1 MVLMFCLGASA
12 SERLESLP
20 DMAPP
25 VAVAVSIESSPQQG
39 RDTYRIGETISIA
52 VTFNEPV
59 AVDESVGTPSLA
71 LTVGDRERHAIY
83 SNGSNTT
90 DLVFRYRI
98 ADGDM
103 DSDGIAVP
111 ADGLALNGA
120 MRDAAENPAR
130 LKSPAMPDQPGHRID
145 GQRPA
150 PVPSQAIS
158 VAGSEVSIAFDE
170 PLDEGSIPAIDSFSV
185 VGQEAAYSVQT
196 VSVQGD
202 SVWLALSPAVPD
214 AESFVSVT
222 YTEPVYPSAHSL
234 RDTVGNAA
242 ASFVSD
248 WYAET
253 PDFVDAASRTA
264 RKARAAEKQRIGEIL
279 AKKAL
284 RTPAER
290 KVSSRLLEG
299 RRKRQDP
306 PERAAGTQMRDE
318 RVMVDIRADVTPE
331 VLRRIRALGGK
342 ILDQVPR
349 YRSIRAR
356 LTPEAAV
363 ALAEL
368 DAVQTIRPADE
379 ARTRQATTAGSA
391 FRAAASKA
399 NTSEGDRAHC
409 ADSARS
415 TYGVDGTGIGIGVIS
430 NGVRTLADR
439 QASGDLPGRVTVLP
453 GQAGSGDEGT
463 AILEIVHDLAPG
475 AELYFATGSG
485 GQARFASNI
494 EALCDAG
501 ANVIVDDIG
510 YADEAVFQDDLIAQ
524 GVNAAV
530 ADGCYY
536 FSAAGNNG
544 NLNDGTSGVWEGDYD
559 AGSALMVEGENVGV
573 RHEFESGTEENTL
586 APGSFGFGGIWSD
599 FIVLQWADPGG
610 ASANDYDLFLI
621 DADGNVV
628 GSSTNT
634 QDGSQDPIEVIDAM
648 IFSDDDVRLV
658 VVKASGSDRYL
669 RLQVFGGQ
677 LEIATA
683 GNTFGHSAA
692 ENAFGIGQVDV
703 RTAGGTGGVF
713 NGTESVLTDSSDGPR
728 RVFFEPD
735 GTAITAGNFSS
746 TGGKLLSKPDLAAAG
761 CVTTATPGFSPFC
774 GTSAAAPHAA
784 AIAALA
790 LEGAGGPGNVSQ
802 AQLRTATA
810 SMALDIEA
818 TGADRD
824 SGAGIAMA
832 PAAVNAL
839 DIARESRNEAP
850 TVGNVQNDRTV
861 APGSDAIEID
871 LDSVF
876 SDPDMDTLAYGG
888 LSSDIDRLE
897 ISVSGST
904 VTLTPGSPGRVVVVL
919 RAVDPEG
926 LNAVESF
933 TVTVSAGNQDYDSDN
948 DGLIDVSSVT
958 QLDAM
963 RYDLNGD
970 GIVDGAIWQAYYDAF
985 PSGALEMGCPA
996 DGCTGYE
1003 LNANLDFD
1011 TDSSGAIDS
1020 GDTYWNGGAGWD
1032 PIGDEG
1038 APFDATFEGNGVGID
1053 NLFIQR
1059 GTEDG
1064 VGLFGYVGDDCVL
1077 RGVRLTNVQVTG
1089 QNRVGSLFGSGV
1101 YPSVPRNGAAGKVTG
1116 NDEVGGLVGRTWGV
1130 VEHSYAAVNTSGAVA
1145 VGGLVGHQMLN
1156 RIETSY
1162 ATGNVSGQNSVGGLV
1177 GASSDFI
1184 QDIRASYATGFVSG
1198 TGARLPD
1205 MQSVRAAIC
1214 RFGATEHLPYGGGV
1228 GGLVGGTC
1236 GGIEASYA
1244 TGAVSGDA
1252 AVGGLVGTAVSLR
1265 TIASYWDIDRSGSRV
1280 GVGANDTNDNGLYDG
1295 TELRAI
1301 GLAGQTTTD
1310 LQSPVDYAGIYE
1322 LWNLDLDGDF
1332 GDGVADDP
1340 WDFGTSAQYPVL
1352 SVDHDRNMTATWQ
1365 EFGYQVRTAPLLT
1378 ASTTDGQA
1386 QVDLSWTAPD
1396 TQPWSPAPSV
1406 SYTLYRKAGTT
1417 VEAVATA
1424 LATRTY
1430 SDTGTGGVTLNSRNT
1445 YWVAAV
1451 MDGGEF
1457 VRSAPVSLT
1466 VGTDNQPPI
1475 AAGVLAGLELEV
1487 GGAAETVDVS
1497 GAFQDPDDDALTFSA
1512 SLSVTGVA
1520 TVATSGSMVT
1530 VTPQSAGDTI
1540 LTVTATDADGSNSS
1554 ATQRF
1559 TVTVGYNYDSD
1570 GDGLIE
1576 IDSLAQLDA
1585 VRHDVNGDGRSLA
1598 DEYGSAFP
1606 SPFDWMGCGF
1616 EGCLGYELDA
1626 DLDFDTDGSGVAD
1639 AGDTYWNDGDGWV
1652 PIGSPT
1658 GSFFGTTLGAFN
1670 GTFEGNGHTLA
1681 NLFVSRGDYAG
1692 LFGALERSA
1701 RVVDLRL
1708 SDVDVTGKEKV
1719 GGLAGENVGRV
1730 IGAQVSGRVA
1740 GERHVGGVVGLNL
1753 RTIVRA
1759 SSSAAVTGMDPAR
1772 VIPPNPPSGIS
1783 LTVISGPLPG
1793 TGGVVG
1799 YNTGW
1804 MVSNYA
1810 TGPVTGDMN
1819 VGGLVGSNERFIGG
1833 SYATAHVTGRRNVGG
1848 LIGWN
1853 ASPLRVGTI
1862 IANYATGRVEGS
1874 SAVGG
1879 LVGSNDGE
1887 GTVSASYATARVA
1900 GVSNEGGLVGHQRGV
1915 GSSNDPVTASYWDTL
1930 TSGHTS
1936 SSTGLGK
1943 TTAQLQ
1949 SPESYSGIYRTW
1961 NIDLDLNGTND
1972 DPWHLGENSEYPALN
1987 AYIGVPGTATW
1998 EELGYQ
2004 LRDGPDLTVST
2015 DTDDPVLTWTAV
2027 DASAWDPE
2035 PTVVYTVIRGGG
2047 AELEAIASGLE
2058 TLTYTDSG
2066 AIEGETY
2073 DYQIA
2078 AGVGVGE
2085 AVRSTIVE
2093 VTVPVP
2099 DTTPPSVK
2107 SIESDATH
2115 PTKDPFKV
2123 TITFTKSVT
2132 GLTGSE
2138 IGVTNGTAS
2147 DFAGSGP
2154 TRTLTVT
2161 PDADFEGD
2169 VTVTVPAGVAEDSA
2183 MNANEAGSATFSVDT
2198 LAPAFAATDAAV
2210 VSGATLTLT
2219 FDAVLAAARVPNSA
2233 FTVTGATTRSVT
2245 GVSVSGATV
2254 QLTLSVPVLHG
2265 ESGIEVDYTAPS
2277 REALADA
2284 AGNKVASFEDRAV
2297 SNDTPATT
2305 LSTSIGLSLNT
2316 ASITEGGGAKTVT
2329 VTGTLNRA
2337 ARPAAT
2343 DVTIEVG
2350 TVGDTATEGT
2360 DYTAVDD
2367 LTLTFPAYSTSGTA
2381 SFTLTPSNDRID
2393 EVGESLTVTG
2403 STAVSGLSVTPS
2415 AGLAIDILDNDAA
2428 PSLVLLVSA
2437 SAIDED
2443 GGTATVTVSTGSGST
2458 FASDRSVQLA
2468 VAGTATETA
2477 DYTISGKT
2485 LTLPAG
2491 MGTSTSMVAATVTG
2505 VDDSLDDD
2513 DETIVITGSRNG
2525 VAFGSR
2531 QTVAITDDDWP
2542 ALTVTFRQLDYRVAE
2557 GGHVDLPITLI
2568 AVPER
2573 QVTIPVEVEGVDGAE
2588 AIDYAVTPT
2597 SLTFGANETDK
2608 TVRVSASNDSLV
2620 DPGESVTLR
2629 FGSTLP
2635 DRITEGGI
2643 AETSVAIRDTDFTF
2657 VPAFAVGAGT
2667 TETATDIYTVSEAES
2682 ALRLSLSLETPSGV
2696 RVEDIVDPVV
2706 VTLATRENAG
2716 TQGTD
2721 EAYAAQRRIGTFGDY
2736 DALNQD
2742 ISFAPTDFSD
2752 EATCGCA
2759 RADKAVSVD
2768 LFDDRTYERTEVF
2781 GLRVARRTGRLS
2793 VSSRDI
2799 TVKVGEDDPEPVL
2812 TLDIDPAAIA
2822 EAGGTSAVT
2831 VSNGSGSTFPTA
2843 QTIDLDISG
2852 TATENTDFEIDAK
2865 RLTLPAGTGMDA
2877 SSVETTVRALDDAI
2891 DDDAET
2897 IVLSALRGG
2906 TEFENRTL
2914 TITDDET
2921 GSTRVDLSVNPAQ
2934 VREDAGATTVR
2945 VTASLDADARAEN
2958 TEVTVTVGTSGDSA
2972 VEGTDYQTVADLTL
2986 TIDAGD
2992 TSAETTFTLTPTNN
3006 DSVEGAKTITLDG
3019 SVSGLAVR
3027 SADLT
3032 LNDDDVASTTVVLTL
3047 DPLEVS
3053 ENAGSRP
3060 VRVTGTLDGGARIT
3074 ETVVTLTVGSGTD
3087 SALEGTDYAEIPD
3100 LQLTIPGNQT
3110 DGTVTFTLRPTNDR
3124 TSEGTETIS
3133 VSGTVAGLTVT
3144 PAELTLADD
3153 DSPSIRLDL
3162 SLNPSTVSEGAAP
3175 TEVVVTG
3182 SLNAGARTSEAV
3194 VSVTVGSFTDS
3205 ATEGDD
3211 YANVG
3216 PLQIT
3221 VLANA
3226 TNGQTMFTLSLEN
3239 DAIAE
3244 GAEVIT
3250 VSGTVSGLTVEPATL
3265 TLSDNDTES
3274 RVVELSVEPQRV
3286 SEDTPEDI
3294 TVTASLNAGARA
3306 TDTEIR
3312 VNVGATG
3319 DTAVPGTDYERV
3331 SEQTLSILAGETSAS
3346 TVFHLVPIDNRAGDE
3361 VRTLSVTG
3369 STTVAVLRV
3378 DPANGAQIA
3387 LDDDDNPGVRVTPE
3401 TLTVVE
3407 SASAIYSVA
3416 LQTRPTEDVTVRIGG
3431 VDGDLSLDRTSLVF
3445 TQADWRIRQDVT
3457 VTAADDDDKVQDA
3470 DVMLTHRASG
3480 AAEYRGLSAD
3490 LVVTIRENDPSLVF
3504 SDTTVSVPEGETATY
3519 TVALATVPTANVT
3532 VRATGV
3538 SGDLSLNPTR
3548 LEFTPGDWDEP
3559 QTVTV
3564 EAAEDD
3570 DASTDPAVT
3579 LTYTASGG
3587 GYDNIVGEVRVSVLE
3602 NDGGG
3607 SGGGG
3612 GGGAANIPPVVERE
3626 IEDQTLD
3633 AGEVLELDITLN
3645 FYDRNQRALDYSVT
3659 SSDPSV
3665 AVVTVNR
3672 QGVLTIEGHR
3682 RGVTAVTVTA
3692 ADRRD
3697 ERASDTFLVTVRGP
3711 ALVALVP
3718 RAADLMRE
3726 GFVRVINHD
3735 DEAGEVS
3742 IEAIDDTG
3750 MRYGPV
3756 TLSLDAGETQ
3766 HFNSGDLEDGNAAK
3780 GLPDGVGP
3788 GEGDWRLVLDSELD
3802 IEVLAYI
3809 RTEDGLLTAMH
3820 DTVPVRDGTYE
3831 VAIFNPGSNA
3841 NQVSRLRLTNPG
3853 EAPAQVTVTGTDDA
3867 GASPGASVMFEI
3879 PAGESL
3885 TLSASDLEAGAG
3897 VDGALGD
3904 GQGKWRLRVTSNE
3917 PIVAM
3922 SLLSSPTGHLTNL
3935 STVPSMPDDENGVHV
3950 VPLFPPAAD
3959 PLGRQGFVRVVNRST
3974 EEGTVQIEAHDDS
3987 DLDYE
3992 AVTLSMGA
4000 GATVHFNSNDL
4011 ELGNTA
4017 KGLSGSTGA
4026 GVGNWRLVL
4035 SSERDID
4042 VLAYIRTTDGFLTSM
4057 HDVAPSLEGVHRV
4070 VIFNP
4075 GSNPNQVSGLRLVN
4089 PGSEDAEVAITGVD
4103 DAGASPGSAVRLTV
4117 PAGSSRTILATDL
4130 ESGGEGLA
4138 GALGDGVGKWRL
4150 TVDSD
4155 QPIVVMSLLSS
4166 PTGHLTNLSTAPQ
4179 RGEAGEPA
4187 AVPEGS

>member
-1 MVLMFCLGASA
+1 
-12 SERLESLP
+12 
-20 DMAPP
+20 MA
-25 VAVAVSIESSPQQG
+25 V
-39 RDTYRIGETISIA
+39 
-52 VTFNEPV
+52 
-59 AVDESVGTPSLA
+59 
-71 LTVGDRERHAIY
+71 
-83 SNGSNTT
+83 
-90 DLVFRYRI
+90 
-98 ADGDM
+98 
-103 DSDGIAVP
+103 
-111 ADGLALNGA
+111 
-120 MRDAAENPAR
+120 
-130 LKSPAMPDQPGHRID
+130 
-145 GQRPA
+145 
-150 PVPSQAIS
+150 
-158 VAGSEVSIAFDE
+158 
-170 PLDEGSIPAIDSFSV
+170 
-185 VGQEAAYSVQT
+185 
-196 VSVQGD
+196 
-202 SVWLALSPAVPD
+202 
-214 AESFVSVT
+214 
-222 YTEPVYPSAHSL
+222 
-234 RDTVGNAA
+234 
-242 ASFVSD
+242 
-248 WYAET
+248 
-253 PDFVDAASRTA
+253 
-264 RKARAAEKQRIGEIL
+264 
-279 AKKAL
+279 
-284 RTPAER
+284 
-290 KVSSRLLEG
+290 
-299 RRKRQDP
+299 
-306 PERAAGTQMRDE
+306 
-318 RVMVDIRADVTPE
+318 
-331 VLRRIRALGGK
+331 
-342 ILDQVPR
+342 
-349 YRSIRAR
+349 
-356 LTPEAAV
+356 
-363 ALAEL
+363 
-368 DAVQTIRPADE
+368 
-379 ARTRQATTAGSA
+379 
-391 FRAAASKA
+391 
-399 NTSEGDRAHC
+399 
-409 ADSARS
+409 
-415 TYGVDGTGIGIGVIS
+415 
-430 NGVRTLADR
+430 
-439 QASGDLPGRVTVLP
+439 
-453 GQAGSGDEGT
+453 
-463 AILEIVHDLAPG
+463 
-475 AELYFATGSG
+475 
-485 GQARFASNI
+485 
-494 EALCDAG
+494 
-501 ANVIVDDIG
+501 
-510 YADEAVFQDDLIAQ
+510 
-524 GVNAAV
+524 
-530 ADGCYY
+530 
-536 FSAAGNNG
+536 
-544 NLNDGTSGVWEGDYD
+544 
-559 AGSALMVEGENVGV
+559 
-573 RHEFESGTEENTL
+573 
-586 APGSFGFGGIWSD
+586 
-599 FIVLQWADPGG
+599 
-610 ASANDYDLFLI
+610 
-621 DADGNVV
+621 
-628 GSSTNT
+628 
-634 QDGSQDPIEVIDAM
+634 
-648 IFSDDDVRLV
+648 
-658 VVKASGSDRYL
+658 
-669 RLQVFGGQ
+669 
-677 LEIATA
+677 
-683 GNTFGHSAA
+683 
-692 ENAFGIGQVDV
+692 
-703 RTAGGTGGVF
+703 
-713 NGTESVLTDSSDGPR
+713 
-728 RVFFEPD
+728 
-735 GTAITAGNFSS
+735 
-746 TGGKLLSKPDLAAAG
+746 
-761 CVTTATPGFSPFC
+761 
-774 GTSAAAPHAA
+774 
-784 AIAALA
+784 
-790 LEGAGGPGNVSQ
+790 
-802 AQLRTATA
+802 
-810 SMALDIEA
+810 
-818 TGADRD
+818 
-824 SGAGIAMA
+824 
-832 PAAVNAL
+832 
-839 DIARESRNEAP
+839 
-850 TVGNVQNDRTV
+850 
-861 APGSDAIEID
+861 
-871 LDSVF
+871 
-876 SDPDMDTLAYGG
+876 
-888 LSSDIDRLE
+888 
-897 ISVSGST
+897 
-904 VTLTPGSPGRVVVVL
+904 
-919 RAVDPEG
+919 
-926 LNAVESF
+926 
-933 TVTVSAGNQDYDSDN
+933 
-948 DGLIDVSSVT
+948 
-958 QLDAM
+958 
-963 RYDLNGD
+963 
-970 GIVDGAIWQAYYDAF
+970 
-985 PSGALEMGCPA
+985 
-996 DGCTGYE
+996 
-1003 LNANLDFD
+1003 
-1011 TDSSGAIDS
+1011 
-1020 GDTYWNGGAGWD
+1020 
-1032 PIGDEG
+1032 
-1038 APFDATFEGNGVGID
+1038 
-1053 NLFIQR
+1053 
-1059 GTEDG
+1059 
-1064 VGLFGYVGDDCVL
+1064 
-1077 RGVRLTNVQVTG
+1077 
-1089 QNRVGSLFGSGV
+1089 
-1101 YPSVPRNGAAGKVTG
+1101 
-1116 NDEVGGLVGRTWGV
+1116 
-1130 VEHSYAAVNTSGAVA
+1130 
-1145 VGGLVGHQMLN
+1145 
-1156 RIETSY
+1156 
-1162 ATGNVSGQNSVGGLV
+1162 
-1177 GASSDFI
+1177 
-1184 QDIRASYATGFVSG
+1184 
-1198 TGARLPD
+1198 
-1205 MQSVRAAIC
+1205 
-1214 RFGATEHLPYGGGV
+1214 
-1228 GGLVGGTC
+1228 
-1236 GGIEASYA
+1236 
-1244 TGAVSGDA
+1244 
-1252 AVGGLVGTAVSLR
+1252 
-1265 TIASYWDIDRSGSRV
+1265 
-1280 GVGANDTNDNGLYDG
+1280 
-1295 TELRAI
+1295 
-1301 GLAGQTTTD
+1301 
-1310 LQSPVDYAGIYE
+1310 
-1322 LWNLDLDGDF
+1322 
-1332 GDGVADDP
+1332 
-1340 WDFGTSAQYPVL
+1340 
-1352 SVDHDRNMTATWQ
+1352 
-1365 EFGYQVRTAPLLT
+1365 
-1378 ASTTDGQA
+1378 
-1386 QVDLSWTAPD
+1386 
-1396 TQPWSPAPSV
+1396 
-1406 SYTLYRKAGTT
+1406 
-1417 VEAVATA
+1417 
-1424 LATRTY
+1424 
-1430 SDTGTGGVTLNSRNT
+1430 
-1445 YWVAAV
+1445 
-1451 MDGGEF
+1451 
-1457 VRSAPVSLT
+1457 
-1466 VGTDNQPPI
+1466 
-1475 AAGVLAGLELEV
+1475 GVLADVELEV

-1554 ATQRF
+1554 ATRRL

-1585 VRHDVNGDGRSLA
+1585 VRHDVNGDGHSLA

-1626 DLDFDTDGSGVAD
+1626 DLDFDTDGSGAAD

-1652 PIGSPT
+1652 PIGTPT

-1759 SSSAAVTGMDPAR
+1759 GSSAAVTGMDPAR

-1848 LIGWN
+1848 LLGWN

-1961 NIDLDLNGTND
+1961 NIDLDLSGTND

-2035 PTVVYTVIRGGG
+2035 PTVVYTVIRGDG

-2073 DYQIA
+2073 DYQVA

-2085 AVRSTIVE
+2085 AVRSTIVA
-2093 VTVPVP
+2093 VTVPVL

-2123 TITFTKSVT
+2123 TITFRKSVT
-2132 GLTGSE
+2132 GLTESE

-2147 DFAGSGP
+2147 NYSGSGS
-2154 TRTLTVT
+2154 TRTLTIT

-2169 VTVTVPAGVAEDSA
+2169 VTVAVPAGVAEDSS
-2183 MNANEAGSATFSVDT
+2183 MNPNEAGSATFSVDT
-2198 LAPAFAATDAAV
+2198 LAPAFAATDAAI
-2210 VSGATLTLT
+2210 VSGATLKLT

-2245 GVSVSGATV
+2245 GVVVSGATV

-2265 ESGIEVDYTAPS
+2265 ESGVEVDYTAPS

-2284 AGNKVASFEDRAV
+2284 AGNTVASFENRAV
-2297 SNDTPATT
+2297 ANGTPATT
-2305 LSTSIGLSLNT
+2305 LSTSIGLSLDT

-2343 DVTIEVG
+2343 DVTVEVG

-2367 LTLTFPAYSTSGTA
+2367 LTLTIPAYATSGTA
-2381 SFTLTPSNDRID
+2381 SFTLTPTNDRVD
-2393 EVGESLTVTG
+2393 ELGESLTVTG
-2403 STAVSGLSVTPS
+2403 STAVSGLGVTPL

-2428 PSLVLLVSA
+2428 PSLVLSVDPSTIA
-2437 SAIDED
+2437 ED
-2443 GGTATVTVSTGSGST
+2443 AGTATVTVSTGSGST
-2458 FASDRSVQLA
+2458 YASDQTITLA
-2468 VAGTATETA
+2468 SAGTATETA
-2477 DYTISGKT
+2477 DYTISAKA

-2491 MGTSTSMVAATVTG
+2491 MGTSASMVSATVTG

-2573 QVTIPVEVEGVDGAE
+2573 QVTIPVEVEGVDGAD
-2588 AIDYAVTPT
+2588 AIDYSVTPT

-2608 TVRVSASNDSLV
+2608 TVRVSASNDSVV

-2629 FGSTLP
+2629 FGSPLP
-2635 DRITEGGI
+2635 ERIDEGGI
-2643 AETSVAIRDTDFTF
+2643 PETSVAIRDTDFTF
-2657 VPAFAVGAGT
+2657 VPGFTAGAGA
-2667 TETATDIYTVSEAES
+2667 TESATDVYAVSEAS
-2682 ALRLSLSLETPSGV
+2682 NALRLTLALETPNGV

-2716 TQGTD
+2716 NRGMD
-2721 EAYAAQRRIGTFGDY
+2721 EDYAAQRRAGTFGDY
-2736 DALNQD
+2736 GALNQD
-2742 ISFAPTDFSD
+2742 VSFAPTEFTDD
-2752 EATCGCA
+2752 ATCGCA
-2759 RADKAVSVD
+2759 LADKAVSVD

-2793 VSSRDI
+2793 VSSQDI
-2799 TVKVGEDDPEPVL
+2799 TVKIEEDDAEPVL
-2812 TLDIDPAAIA
+2812 VLDAVPAAIA
-2822 EAGGTSAVT
+2822 EGGGVSTVT
-2831 VSNGSGSTFPTA
+2831 VSTGSGSTFPTA

-2865 RLTLPAGTGMDA
+2865 RLALPAGSGTDA
-2877 SSVETTVRALDDAI
+2877 SSVTTTVRALDDAT

-2897 IVLSALRGG
+2897 IVLSARRGG
-2906 TEFENRTL
+2906 AEFDNRTL
-2914 TITDDET
+2914 TITDDEA
-2921 GSTRVDLSVNPAQ
+2921 GSTRVDLSINPAQ

-2972 VEGTDYQTVADLTL
+2972 VEGTDYATVADLTL

-2992 TSAETTFTLTPTNN
+2992 TSAEAAFTLTPTNN
-3006 DSVEGAKTITLDG
+3006 DSVEGAKTITVDG

-3047 DPLEVS
+3047 GPLEVS
-3053 ENAGSRP
+3053 ENAGSRT
-3060 VRVTGTLDGGARIT
+3060 VRVTGTLDGGARTT
-3074 ETVVTLTVGSGTD
+3074 ETVVSVTVGSGAD
-3087 SALEGTDYAEIPD
+3087 SAQEGTDYAEVSE
-3100 LQLTIPGNQT
+3100 LELTIPANRT
-3110 DGTVTFTLRPTNDR
+3110 DGSVSFNLRPTNDR

-3133 VSGTVAGLTVT
+3133 VSGNVAGLTVT
-3144 PAELTLADD
+3144 PAELALTDD
-3153 DSPSIRLDL
+3153 DTHSTRLDL
-3162 SLNPSTVSEGAAP
+3162 TLNPSTVSEAAVP

-3182 SLNAGARTSEAV
+3182 SLNAGARTMDSV
-3194 VSVTVGSFTDS
+3194 VTVTVGSFTDS
-3205 ATEGDD
+3205 ATEGVD
-3211 YANVG
+3211 YANVAV
-3216 PLQIT
+3216 LDIT
-3221 VLANA
+3221 VPANA
-3226 TNGQTMFTLSLEN
+3226 TTGQAMFTLSPEN
-3239 DAIAE
+3239 DVIAE
-3244 GAEVIT
+3244 GAETIT
-3250 VSGTVSGLTVEPATL
+3250 VSGRTNGLTVEPATL
-3265 TLSDNDTES
+3265 TLSDNDTAS
-3274 RVVELSVEPQRV
+3274 SVVTLSVQPDRV

-3306 TDTEIR
+3306 GDTEIR
-3312 VNVGATG
+3312 LIVGAAG
-3319 DTAVPGTDYERV
+3319 DTAEPGTDYERV
-3331 SEQTLSILAGETSAS
+3331 SERTLTILAGETSGTA
-3346 TVFHLVPIDNRAGDE
+3346 VFRLEPLDNLSADDA
-3361 VRTLSVTG
+3361 RTLSVTG
-3369 STTVAVLRV
+3369 STTVAELRV
-3378 DPANGAQIA
+3378 EPATGAKIT
-3387 LDDDDNPGVRVTPE
+3387 LDDDDNPGVRVFPE

-3407 SASAIYSVA
+3407 AQSAIYAVA
-3416 LQTRPTEDVTVRIGG
+3416 LQSRPTADVTVRIGG
-3431 VDGDLSLDRTSLVF
+3431 VAGDLSLDKTSLVF
-3445 TQADWRIRQDVT
+3445 TQADWRIHQDVT
-3457 VTAADDDDKVQDA
+3457 VTAADDDDNIQDA
-3470 DVMLTHRASG
+3470 AVTLTQRASG
-3480 AAEYRGLSAD
+3480 APEYAGLNAD
-3490 LVVTIRENDPSLVF
+3490 LVVTIRENDPGLVF

-3519 TVALATVPTANVT
+3519 TVALATVPTASVT

-3607 SGGGG
+3607 SGGGSGGGG

-3659 SSDPSV
+3659 SADPSV

-3672 QGVLTIEGHR
+3672 QGVLTIEGLG

-3697 ERASDTFLVTVRGP
+3697 ERASDTFLVTVLGP
-3711 ALVALVP
+3711 VLVALVP
-3718 RAADLMRE
+3718 RAADPMRE
-3726 GFVRVINHD
+3726 GFVRVINHG

-3742 IEAIDDTG
+3742 IAAVDDTG
-3750 MRYGPV
+3750 AARGPI
-3756 TLSLDAGETQ
+3756 TLAVEAGETV
-3766 HFNSGDLEDGNAAK
+3766 HFNSGDLEDGNATK

-3885 TLSASDLEAGAG
+3885 TLSASDLEGGAG
-3897 VDGALGD
+3897 VNGALGD
-3904 GQGKWRLRVTSNE
+3904 GQGKWRLRVTSDE

-3935 STVPSMPDDENGVHV
+3935 STVPNMPDDENGVHV

-3992 AVTLSMGA
+3992 AVTLSIGA

-4075 GSNPNQVSGLRLVN
+4075 GSNPNQMSGLRLVN